1 MADQPDAQPAP
12 TICFGRF
19 DGYTNTISRERL
31 GPRDLA
37 LALDVDLDDVGQPHR
52 RRGRTKVASGKFHSL
67 WSSDDGTVYAVKD
80 GQLGVVRPDYSFVDT
95 GRTVG
100 SGLLCYLQLGD
111 PIYFSSADGSGII
124 TEEVKVS
131 AWGPDQP
138 IWYSPVAKPSA
149 TLAPVGGKWLG
160 KPPPA
165 RYMTYYNG
173 RIYGAFGNM
182 LWATEFMLYN
192 YVDRT
197 RTFFQ
202 FEGEITMLAA
212 VTGGVYV
219 GTTVGVFWLGG
230 LSLTDMKRQAVM
242 DSPVIPG
249 SAVMMPAELANPR
262 QIGTQ
267 VDTPTQ
273 VSVAFLTTTGF
284 CVGASDGKCTNL
296 TEARV
301 FFPAAQRASAFFRRQ
316 DGMNHYIVCADSEGD
331 PKNGARFGDFVDG
344 EVIRGKAS
352 WIDVNETLNVEGA

>member
-1 MADQPDAQPAP
+1 MADQPNAPPDQP
-12 TICFGRF
+12 IRFGRF
-19 DGYTNTISRERL
+19 DGMTNTIDRERL

-37 LALDVDLDDVGQPHR
+37 AALNIDLDDVGQAHR
-52 RRGRTKVASGKFHSL
+52 RRGRTKVASGNFHSL
-67 WSSDDGTVYAVKD
+67 WSSDNGTVYGVRNN
-80 GQLGVVRPDYSFVDT
+80 QLGIVRPDYSFVDA

-100 SGLLCYLQLGD
+100 RGPLCYLQLGD
-111 PIYFSSADGSGII
+111 KIYFSSADGSGVI
-124 TEEVKVS
+124 TEEVNVS

-138 IWYSPVAKPSA
+138 IWYSPVATPSA
-149 TLAPVGGKWLG
+149 TLAPIGGKWLG

-173 RIYGAFGNM
+173 RIYGALGSL
-182 LWATEFMLYN
+182 LWATEYFMYD

-202 FEGEITMLAA
+202 FEGEITMLNA
-212 VTGGVYV
+212 VTGGIYV
-219 GTTVGVFWLGG
+219 GTTVGVFYMEG
-230 LSLTDMKRQAVM
+230 LSLADMKRQAVM

-262 QIGTQ
+262 QVGTQ

-273 VSVAFLTTTGF
+273 VSVGFMTTTGF
-284 CVGASDGKCTNL
+284 CVGASEGKCTNL
-296 TEARV
+296 TEARM
-301 FFPAAQRASAFFRRQ
+301 FFPPAQRAAAMFRRQ

-344 EVIRGKAS
+344 EIIRGKAS
-352 WIDVNETLNVEGA
+352 WIDVNDSLIMENQ